1 MKKLV
6 FAAIAAMVMVSVSN
20 VFASKNMASVS
31 NAAPV
36 DTVAPADTT
45 VSTDTVAPAEQTT
58 DTTVEEKTADLAA
71 LINVPADTTTTDST
85 QRIHQLQVHTLQHCN
100 ITFKNSNNYTSLS
113 IEKGICHSI
122 MAYPP
127 FRFPFYIWQLLY
139 LKQIVHRHLTLN
151 VLPSC
156 IMFHSIR
163 CNHGQM
169 NSLSSTR
176 HLLE

>member
-45 VSTDTVAPAEQTT
+45 VSTDTVDPAEQSA
-58 DTTVEEKTADLAA
+58 DTTVEEKSADLAA

-85 QRIHQLQVHTLQHCN
+85 Q
-100 ITFKNSNNYTSLS
+100 KD
-113 IEKGICHSI
+113 
-122 MAYPP
+122 
-127 FRFPFYIWQLLY
+127 
-139 LKQIVHRHLTLN
+139 
-151 VLPSC
+151 
-156 IMFHSIR
+156 
-163 CNHGQM
+163 
-169 NSLSSTR
+169 SSATGSF
-176 HLLE
+176 LAAL